1 MKLNTLIVGLI
12 ALIMLAIPVMAT
24 PTAAEV
30 TVNGNIVQTLTI
42 STDATSVG
50 FGSFAVGDNRVD
62 TGTLTITS
70 AFIPN
75 WQVTAATSDGY
86 GYMRTGAGAP
96 ATGTYLTSKLQEYNW
111 LGSTPTWQDVQ
122 GLSFTGSS
130 STSMTQTYKQN
141 VLISDAP
148 GDYSTVITYTIA
160 AV

>member
-12 ALIMLAIPVMAT
+12 ALIMLAVPVMADS
-24 PTAAEV
+24 TAA
-30 TVNGNIVQTLTI
+30 TITINGSIEQTLTI
-42 STDATSVG
+42 STDAASVG
-50 FGSFAVGDNRVD
+50 FGAFTVGDNRVD
-62 TGTLTITS
+62 TGTLTVTS
-70 AFIPN
+70 EFIPN

-86 GYMRTGAGAP
+86 GYMRTGEGAP

-111 LGSTPTWQDVQ
+111 LGATPEWQDVQ

-148 GDYSTVITYTIA
+148 GEYSTVITYTIA